1 MTRAWT
7 LTVAVLAGALA
18 LGLACGGEDAP
29 SPAPTASPAST
40 ATATPSPSPS
50 PTATPSP
57 TPSPSP
63 TATPSPTLS
72 PAATATASA
81 TPAPTATA
89 TASATPAPTA
99 TVTPTPEA
107 ATATTLAVFSTQVS
121 ETRTAEG
128 WERTRRVYALDIGAG
143 TYWRVFD
150 YPYKWTARVLTANG
164 SILFADGERVRRFAP
179 DGRDETTLYE
189 GEAIH
194 EISVSPDGAK
204 VAVLQG
210 GGVLTILDV
219 ATGAHIAQRDGFAE
233 RSLGNWSSASDR
245 VAVVDVDK
253 SWTEWMESDTAIL
266 DLHGALRVPPPDL
279 GNLSPDF
286 RHAIRIHIDGSGVA
300 SGFDVIELES
310 GRAVHAVTAEAD
322 TFIALRPG
330 WQLGP
335 DRFAWFEMS
344 RRIGGGVCRYDL
356 TSRPREAGSV
366 TAAVSCAHPNSIA
379 DVDIDWWEEG
389 FTGENAVVGPRIL
402 NIASG
407 AISKPARDEWRRMRT
422 DATRLSTRERCGF
435 NKVAAVCNLFYEG
448 RPIWT
453 GPALKAAG
461 LIELDGPFAPR
472 GVEVRV
478 PPRPSA
484 PQAPP
489 ARAEMAGPLLVWSE
503 AAGHEADAGADG
515 AERFHGRR
523 RVMVHDAGT
532 GRSWRAFDYR
542 YPPPYYVR
550 GNYPAMQVQAGR
562 AGFTVWVEDGWN
574 AGSVRHVSL
583 EGRETTLVEHRAI
596 RGVLLSP
603 SGERVVVQIGLDVSD
618 GAFLIFDLPSGR
630 LNRRVARSDLEARL
644 FPPGEWRD
652 EWRGESQRIAIH
664 IESAR
669 WSADETAISVVGV
682 YSVHDGTGVFGYLR
696 VGVLSLDGA
705 FRPLPWGVTDQAL
718 SPDFR
723 HIARGRNNDGEYV
736 AYHWVNL
743 DIVDVATGRVVR
755 SVGVGEESGS
765 PNTADDWGW
774 TADGRFAWS
783 RGYQSRASAAP
794 DDEAEAHPV
803 RVLDVRS
810 GEIERVARGEH
821 FADARASASC
831 PDDDPVG
838 RCAILLDGEVV
849 GRGQWAEVIGVVA
862 LD

>member
-1 MTRAWT
+1 M
-7 LTVAVLAGALA
+7 VVLAGVIA

-29 SPAPTASPAST
+29 SPAPTASPASM

-50 PTATPSP
+50 PALTATPSP
-57 TPSPSP
+57 APSPTP
-63 TATPSPTLS
+63 TATPSSTPSPT
-72 PAATATASA
+72 PAATT
-81 TPAPTATA
+81 
-89 TASATPAPTA
+89 
-99 TVTPTPEA
+99 
-107 ATATTLAVFSTQVS
+107 TTLAVFSTLVR

-128 WERTRRVYALDIGAG
+128 REWTRRVYVLDVAKG

-233 RSLGNWSSASDR
+233 RSLGIWSSASDR

-253 SWTEWMESDTAIL
+253 GWTEWAESDTAIL

-279 GNLSPDF
+279 GHLSPDF
-286 RHAIRIHIDGSGVA
+286 RHAIRVHFETVDGWRDVA

-310 GRAVHAVTAEAD
+310 GRAVHTVTAEAD

-335 DRFAWFEMS
+335 DRFSWFEMS

-356 TSRPREAGSV
+356 TSRSREAGSV

-422 DATRLSTRERCGF
+422 DATRLSTRRRCGF
-435 NKVAAVCNLFYEG
+435 SKVAAVCNLFYEG

-453 GPALKAAG
+453 GPALKVAG
-461 LIELDGPFAPR
+461 LINLDGPFAPQ
-472 GVEVRV
+472 GVEVRAV
-478 PPRPSA
+478 PRPSA
-484 PQAPP
+484 PHAPP

-503 AAGHEADAGADG
+503 AAGYEAEAGADG
-515 AERFHGRR
+515 AERFHGLR

-542 YPPPYYVR
+542 YPPPYHVTDLNPGFVDSR
-550 GNYPAMQVQAGR
+550 PETQVQAGR
-562 AGFTVWVEDGWN
+562 AGFTVWVEDGWR

-603 SGERVVVQIGLDVSD
+603 SGERAVVQLGLDD
-618 GAFLIFDLPSGR
+618 TDPALLIFDLPSGR
-630 LNRRVARSDLEARL
+630 LHRRVDFSDLRPW
-644 FPPGEWRD
+644 FPD
-652 EWRGESQRIAIH
+652 EWWDEGVIRLGPVRFEPT
-664 IESAR
+664 R
-669 WSADETAISVVGV
+669 WNADETAFSVVGV
-682 YSVHDGTGVFGYLR
+682 HAEYDGAGIVVNSRT
-696 VGVLSLDGA
+696 GVLSLDGA
-705 FRPLPWGVTDQAL
+705 FRPLPPDVNDQAL

-743 DIVDVATGRVVR
+743 DIVDVVSGRVVR

-783 RGYQSRASAAP
+783 PGYQSRASASP

-810 GEIERVARGEH
+810 GEIERVAPEEH

-838 RCAILLDGEVV
+838 RCSILFDGEVV
-849 GRGQWAEVIGVVA
+849 GRGQWAEVVGVVA